1 MRTILAASL
10 LILLAAVAC
19 GSEAPEPVAA
29 TEPTA
34 TTESMATVAA
44 TPTPTDTA
52 QDPDRAA
59 LLKEFAQLTGDA
71 IARREWAIV
80 HPLYPDEFRA
90 KCSLGEF
97 AAMTAFVVAFAGIPE
112 DITYVFESARVEGN
126 HGYIDSHFA
135 KDGLEI
141 DLGGEEE
148 TDPHALWRDGKWT
161 FYVSPEDL
169 AEEDPCSLDF
179 TAEDT
184 PTTPI
189 TSYVMEQPV
198 TIDAGLLN
206 KLSGEPEL
214 SGEVTLTFTSV
225 LRAEDINDNACGSGK
240 MEAEGVFVAIYYSI
254 SNDANSHIQP
264 ATQINSDFVLMDDQE
279 R

>member
-10 LILLAAVAC
+10 LTLIAAVAC

-80 HPLYPDEFRA
+80 HTLYPDEFRA

-126 HGYIDSHFA
+126 HGYI
-135 KDGLEI
+135 GNL
-141 DLGGEEE
+141 
-148 TDPHALWRDGKWT
+148 
-161 FYVSPEDL
+161 
-169 AEEDPCSLDF
+169 
-179 TAEDT
+179 
-184 PTTPI
+184 
-189 TSYVMEQPV
+189 
-198 TIDAGLLN
+198 
-206 KLSGEPEL
+206 
-214 SGEVTLTFTSV
+214 
-225 LRAEDINDNACGSGK
+225 
-240 MEAEGVFVAIYYSI
+240 
-254 SNDANSHIQP
+254 
-264 ATQINSDFVLMDDQE
+264 
-279 R
+279 